1 MGRFTKGMKIVHRA
15 QSAWGVGHVIAVS
28 DDPPRLSAQFP
39 GRGKEPVI
47 LSSRDQQLTRYR
59 FPPDTPALLA
69 DGSEARVLR
78 ALPGPSAELARYTVE
93 TPGKKPSIKSEAELR
108 AITPRAGP
116 LEQLASGR
124 WGTPEDYQLR
134 TEVVR
139 LDLER
144 RADALGALFAS
155 RVYVKPHQVS
165 VAHQVLAAP
174 QPRFVLADEVGLGKT
189 IEAGLVLSGLLHAG
203 LVKRCLVVAPS
214 HLTVQW
220 LAELF
225 HKFNLLFTLMDPDRA
240 REARETIASDPLPV
254 EDGVTLTGGEDDSAG
269 AAPAGAAPEGPG
281 LTSSLDDDDIAG
293 VIDALPPDATLEDK
307 LRAVIGQALK
317 KPPRGERGREGK
329 KPAASAKAAREPAG
343 KGAPEPAAKAA
354 QEPDAK
360 AAREPAKGS
369 TPWSE
374 HSLVITSLEWL
385 SRSREEAGEAAD
397 AGWDLVIID
406 EAHHLRGERAYE
418 VATALAARTWGLLLL
433 TATPLQLDPAEY
445 HALLRL
451 VDPAPAA
458 TEAELR
464 ARLERQGD
472 LSALV
477 RELLAGDA
485 TAAARIAMLFP
496 DDKALRA
503 LHGDPLLQHLAE
515 SYGLSA
521 RLLRNRRAIVGGF
534 TPRVLTKVDVAPS
547 PEEQALDLDVRAALA
562 TAKLPSGAVLTSLL
576 RRLGSSPPALAAG
589 LSANGLGKLAV
600 RATALAAEGHDSKL
614 EAFRRLVF
622 EDLPGEKILVFAEAR
637 ETIDYLRAALARGK
651 TPLEALAYVGD
662 LGPAERDKLVARFR
676 DPDGPRVLLCTE
688 LGGEGRNFQHCHV
701 LVNYDLAWS
710 PAAIEQ
716 RIGRIDRIGQSREVR
731 IYAFRPEGTL
741 AARVLDVLDAGVG
754 VFTEPVGGLDPV
766 LERVEGELTALGAS
780 ANDDEKEWARVTR
793 AIGDRVSK
801 ARKEVARAFD
811 PLLDRRSCD
820 LPSVRGLAERG
831 ARRMGA
837 RLPSGSDA
845 GAALGAVAEHLERR
859 LEAVTI
865 EAAKRIGLAVDIEV
879 DVLPGEVS
887 FNVGPEL
894 KVDALAGFDLS
905 QDRTVLGSFRRTV
918 AVAHEE
924 HDSFATGHPLVEA
937 LFGWVRD
944 GELGRATVYRG
955 RVRGGPGAALDT
967 RFLVTLPEPADL
979 AQGARVPSR
988 RAARHLEE
996 GAVRVTV
1003 RLDGRGG
1010 AAVSDELQAQ
1020 LDSALRMEGVP
1031 APEGGPPAPFVA
1043 AVELGLRHAEEFAR
1057 KELARLVAQ
1066 AKDRVETEKV
1076 SAQKRLQRF
1085 LAQSKVSAAKSEK
1098 ILAEEAAIYDAV
1110 AGALDGARL
1119 ELDQIALVQ
1128 LL

>member
-1 MGRFTKGMKIVHRA
+1 MALFLRGMKIVHRA
-15 QSAWGVGHVIAVS
+15 QGAWGVGHVLATS

-39 GRGKEPVI
+39 GRPGEPVI
-47 LSSRDQQLTRYR
+47 LSLRDPQLAR
-59 FPPDTPALLA
+59 FKFTPNSPAQLA
-69 DGSEARVLR
+69 DGSPATVLR
-78 ALPGPSAELARYTVE
+78 ALPGPSYELYRYTVE
-93 TPGKKPSIKSEAELR
+93 TPGKKPSIRSEAELR
-108 AITPRAGP
+108 ALPPREGP

-124 WGTPEDYQLR
+124 WGHAEDFQLR
-134 TEVVR
+134 AEAVK

-165 VAHQVLAAP
+165 VAHQVLSAP

-189 IEAGLVLSGLLHAG
+189 IEAGLVLSAMLHAG

-240 REARETIASDPLPV
+240 HGDREAALESQPDPLTPSD
-254 EDGVTLTGGEDDSAG
+254 E
-269 AAPAGAAPEGPG
+269 PG
-281 LTSSLDDDDIAG
+281 D
-293 VIDALPPDATLEDK
+293 
-307 LRAVIGQALK
+307 
-317 KPPRGERGREGK
+317 
-329 KPAASAKAAREPAG
+329 
-343 KGAPEPAAKAA
+343 
-354 QEPDAK
+354 
-360 AAREPAKGS
+360 
-369 TPWSE
+369 TPWAR
-374 HSLVITSLEWL
+374 HPLVITSLEWL
-385 SRSREEAGEAAD
+385 SRSKEEAEEAAE

-418 VATALAARTWGLLLL
+418 VASALAKRSWGLLLL

-464 ARLERQGD
+464 ARLSRQGD
-472 LSALV
+472 LSTLV
-477 RELLAGDA
+477 RALLAGDES
-485 TAAARIAMLFP
+485 ARQKIVDLFP
-496 DDKALRA
+496 DDTELRG
-503 LHGDPLLQHLAE
+503 LEGEPLLKHLSE

-521 RLLRNRRAIVGGF
+521 RLLRNRRSIVGGF
-534 TPRVLTKVDVAPS
+534 TPRVLRKIDVELSDA
-547 PEEQALDLDVRAALA
+547 EKALERDVRGALA
-562 TAKLPSGAVLTSLL
+562 TESKLPSGAVLGSLL

-589 LSANGLGKLAV
+589 LRTAGLEDLAA
-600 RATALAAEGHDSKL
+600 RATELATLGDSKL
-614 EAFRRLVF
+614 DAFRKLLF
-622 EDLPGEKILVFAEAR
+622 EELAGSKVLVFAEAR
-637 ETIDYLRAALARGK
+637 ETIEYLRAALAKSSGAAAGI
-651 TPLEALAYVGD
+651 EALAYAGD
-662 LGPAERDKLVARFR
+662 LTPAERDKLVARFR

-731 IYAFRPEGTL
+731 IYAFRPIGTL

-766 LERVEGELTALGAS
+766 LERVESELLALGMGEPGS
-780 ANDDEKEWARVTR
+780 ADWSRVTAEIGARVSAAR
-793 AIGDRVSK
+793 A
-801 ARKEVARAFD
+801 EVARAYD
-811 PLLDRRSCD
+811 PLLDRRSTD
-820 LPSVRGLAERG
+820 VAAVKALAERG
-831 ARRMGA
+831 ARRLGA
-837 RLPSGSDA
+837 RIPPGADA
-845 GAALGAVAEHLERR
+845 AAALGAVAEHLESR
-859 LEAVTI
+859 LESVTI

-887 FNVGPEL
+887 FHVGPEL
-894 KVDALAGFDLS
+894 KVDALAGFDLE
-905 QDRTVLGSFRRTV
+905 QDRMVLGSFRRAV
-918 AVAHEE
+918 SVAHEE

-944 GELGRATVYRG
+944 GELGRATVYRA
-955 RVRGGPGAALDT
+955 RVRGATGAALDA
-967 RFLVTLPEPADL
+967 RYLVVLPEAADL

-996 GAVRVTV
+996 GSVRVVV

-1010 AAVSDELQAQ
+1010 AAVSQDLAAQ
-1020 LDSALRMEGVP
+1020 LDSAQKIEPVP
-1031 APEGGPPAPFVA
+1031 APDGGPPAPFIA
-1043 AVELGLRHAEEFAR
+1043 AVELALRHAEVDAQH
-1057 KELARLVAQ
+1057 RLERLIAQ
-1066 AKDRVETEKV
+1066 ARERVTAEKHA
-1076 SAQKRLQRF
+1076 SHKRLSRW
-1085 LAQSKVSAAKSEK
+1085 LAQSKVPKAKAAALLEEDAKVFASAA
-1098 ILAEEAAIYDAV
+1098 A
-1110 AGALDGARL
+1110 ALDGARL
-1119 ELDQIALVQ
+1119 ELDQAALIQ